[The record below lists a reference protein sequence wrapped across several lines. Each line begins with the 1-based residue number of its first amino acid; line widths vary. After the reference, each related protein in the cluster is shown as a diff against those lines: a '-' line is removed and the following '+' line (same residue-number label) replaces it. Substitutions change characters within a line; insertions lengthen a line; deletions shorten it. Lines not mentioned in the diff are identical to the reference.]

1 MMTTW
6 QPTASLEMLQTRA
19 RLLSKLR
26 AFFADKDIY
35 EVQTP
40 VLSHAGNTE
49 PSIET
54 FVTQQSEHLKYPL
67 QPSFLNTSPEFAMK
81 RLLAAGSGS
90 IYQITP
96 VFRQGEQSK
105 KHNPEFTLLEW
116 YRLNFDH
123 HALMGEVNLL
133 IRFIAKDFLAMGRSH
148 FYSYQ
153 DAMIKFADVDPFTAS
168 IEELKAA
175 TVKAG
180 IDVVGMEENT
190 SETFSLET
198 SHQES
203 CRNGWLDLLM
213 CQVVEKNLPLNC
225 PVFIYDY
232 PASQAALAK
241 IRKGS
246 PDVAE
251 RFELYINGVELANGF
266 HELSDAAEQA
276 ERFKKEQQIR
286 KERGLPGIPA
296 DTHLIAALKHGL
308 PDCAGVAIGFDR
320 LLMVLTGAQH
330 INDVLTFPFDRA

>member
-1 MMTTW
+1 MSDW
-6 QPTASLEMLQTRA
+6 QPTASLDMLKTKA

-26 AFFADKDIY
+26 AFFAEKDIF

-54 FVTQQSEHLKYPL
+54 FVTQQNKNST

-96 VFRQGEQSK
+96 VFRQEEQGK

-116 YRLNFDH
+116 YRIDFDH
-123 HALMGEVNLL
+123 HALMGEVNALL
-133 IRFIAKDFLAMGRSH
+133 RFVADGFLKLERSQ

-153 DAMIKFADVDPFTAS
+153 DAMLKFADVDPFNAS
-168 IEELKAA
+168 NEELKAA
-175 TVKAG
+175 TVQAG
-180 IDVVGMEENT
+180 IEVVGMDNAERD
-190 SETFSLET
+190 S
-198 SHQES
+198 
-203 CRNGWLDLLM
+203 WLDLLM
-213 CQVVEKNLPLNC
+213 SHVVEKNLPLNC

-232 PASQAALAK
+232 PTSQAALAK

-251 RFELYINGVELANGF
+251 RFELYVNGMELANGF
-266 HELSDAAEQA
+266 HELSDANEQA
-276 ERFKKEQQIR
+276 ERFKKEQAQR
-286 KERGLPGIPA
+286 KDLGLTGIPA
-296 DTHLIAALKHGL
+296 DYHLIAALEHGL
-308 PDCAGVAIGFDR
+308 PECAGVAIGLDR
-320 LLMVLTGAQH
+320 LLMVLTGAGH

>member
-1 MMTTW
+1 MSDW
-6 QPTASLEMLQTRA
+6 QPTASLEMLKTKA

-26 AFFADKDIY
+26 SFFAEKNIL

-40 VLSHAGNTE
+40 ILSHAGNTE
-49 PSIET
+49 PTLES
-54 FVTQQSEHLKYPL
+54 FVIQQHENPQQKI

-96 VFRQGEQSK
+96 AFRQDEQGK

-116 YRLNFDH
+116 YRIDFDH
-123 HALMGEVNLL
+123 HALMGEVNALV
-133 IRFIAKDFLAMGRSH
+133 RFVADGVLSLERSQ

-153 DAMIKFADVDPFTAS
+153 DAMKKFADIDPFDSTND
-168 IEELKAA
+168 ELKAA

-180 IDVVGMEENT
+180 IDVVGMDEA
-190 SETFSLET
+190 SQDS
-198 SHQES
+198 
-203 CRNGWLDLLM
+203 WLDLLM
-213 CQVVEKNLPLNC
+213 SQVVEKNLPLNC

-251 RFELYINGVELANGF
+251 RFELYINGMELANGF
-266 HELSDAAEQA
+266 HELRDAKEQA
-276 ERFKKEQQIR
+276 ERFHNEQQQR
-286 KERGLPGIPA
+286 QKTGQQGIPA
-296 DTHLIAALKHGL
+296 DHHLIDALKCGL
-308 PDCAGVAIGFDR
+308 PDCAGVAIGLDR
-320 LLMVLTGAQH
+320 LLMVLAKATH
-330 INDVLTFPFDRA
+330 IDEVLTFPFERA

>member
-1 MMTTW
+1 MSDW
-6 QPTASLEMLQTRA
+6 QPTASLDMLKTRA

-54 FVTQQSEHLKYPL
+54 FVTQQNEKPKYPSE
-67 QPSFLNTSPEFAMK
+67 PSFLNTSPEFAMK
-81 RLLAAGSGS
+81 RLLAAGSES

-96 VFRQGEQSK
+96 VFRQGEQSR

-116 YRLNFDH
+116 YRINFDH
-123 HALMGEVNLL
+123 HALMGEVNALL
-133 IRFIAKDFLAMGRSH
+133 RFVAEDFLTLERSH
-148 FYSYQ
+148 FYTYQ
-153 DAMIKFADVDPFTAS
+153 DAMIKFADVDPYKAS
-168 IEELKAA
+168 NEELKAA
-175 TVKAG
+175 TEKAG
-180 IDVVGMEENT
+180 IDVVGIDNT
-190 SETFSLET
+190 S
-198 SHQES
+198 QES
-203 CRNGWLDLLM
+203 SRDEWLDLLM
-213 CQVVEKNLPLNC
+213 CQVVEENLPLNC

-251 RFELYINGVELANGF
+251 RFELYINGMELANGF
-266 HELSDAAEQA
+266 HELSDAEEQA
-276 ERFKKEQQIR
+276 ERFKNEQSLR
-286 KERGLPGIPA
+286 KERGLPGVPA
-296 DTHLIAALKHGL
+296 DSQLIAALKHGL
-308 PDCAGVAIGFDR
+308 PDCAGVAIGLDR
-320 LLMVLTGAQH
+320 LLMVLTGAEH

>member
-1 MMTTW
+1 MTSW
-6 QPTASLEMLQTRA
+6 KPTATVDMLKTRA

-26 AFFADKDIY
+26 AFFAEKDIY

-49 PSIET
+49 PSIDT
-54 FVTQQSEHLKYPL
+54 FITQQNENSNNPS

-81 RLLAAGSGS
+81 RLLASGCGS

-96 VFRQGEQSK
+96 VFRQGEQSS
-105 KHNPEFTLLEW
+105 KHNSEFTLLEW
-116 YRLNFDH
+116 YRVDFDH
-123 HALMGEVNLL
+123 HALMGEVNALL
-133 IRFIAKDFLAMGRSH
+133 HYISKDFLTLERSH
-148 FYSYQ
+148 FYTYQ

-168 IEELKAA
+168 NEDLKAA
-175 TVKAG
+175 IEKAG
-180 IDVVGMEENT
+180 IDVVGMDND
-190 SETFSLET
+190 SSAD
-198 SHQES
+198 S
-203 CRNGWLDLLM
+203 WLDLLM
-213 CQVVEKNLPLNC
+213 CQVVEKNLPKNC

-251 RFELYINGVELANGF
+251 RFELYINGMELANGF
-266 HELSDAAEQA
+266 HELQDADEQS
-276 ERFKKEQQIR
+276 ERFKSEQRLR

-296 DTHLIAALKHGL
+296 DSQLIAALKHGL
-308 PDCAGVAIGFDR
+308 PDCAGVAIGLDR
-320 LLMVLTGAQH
+320 LLMVLTGTEH